1 MSDLATSTITTLPPP
16 PAAPVI
22 QTRPQLE
29 TLLENITQL
38 QRERDEL
45 HQQLEDEI
53 AAVRRKHRPQLDEME
68 SFLDKERTWAESWAR
83 ANPGQF
89 GPDRSLA
96 CAAAT
101 IGFEP
106 APVRIERASRR
117 WTWSRIAHT
126 LVELPWGKRYLRLPP
141 PEVDKD
147 ALLADLA
154 TLSPDD
160 LRAAGMRIIQ
170 ADRFFIEPYAA
181 EPLQEAA

>member
-1 MSDLATSTITTLPPP
+1 MNDSSASSITTLPQT

-22 QTRPQLE
+22 QNRRQLE
-29 TLLENITQL
+29 VLLENIAQL

-45 HQQLEDEI
+45 HQQLEDEL
-53 AAVRRKHRPQLDEME
+53 AAVRLKYRPPLDEME
-68 SFLDKERTWAESWAR
+68 SFLDKERSWAENWAR

-89 GPDRSLA
+89 GADHVLA
-96 CAAAT
+96 CSSAI

-117 WTWSRIAHT
+117 WTWSRIALT
-126 LVELPWGKRYLRLPP
+126 LAGLPWGKTYLRIPP

-154 TLSPDD
+154 ILSPED
-160 LRAAGMRIIQ
+160 LRTAGMKIIQ
-170 ADRFFIEPYAA
+170 AERFFIEPRSA